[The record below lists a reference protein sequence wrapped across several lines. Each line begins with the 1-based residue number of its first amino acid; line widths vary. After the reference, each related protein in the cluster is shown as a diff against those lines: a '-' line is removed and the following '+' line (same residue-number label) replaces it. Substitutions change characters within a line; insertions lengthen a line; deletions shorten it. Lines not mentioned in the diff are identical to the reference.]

1 MTKAIELIDKH
12 IILTN
17 CRIPMINLAHSELMM
32 EWKVGKKK
40 QIL

>member
-1 MTKAIELIDKH
+1 MTKAIELID

-32 EWKVGKKK
+32 EWKARKKK
-40 QIL
+40 QII